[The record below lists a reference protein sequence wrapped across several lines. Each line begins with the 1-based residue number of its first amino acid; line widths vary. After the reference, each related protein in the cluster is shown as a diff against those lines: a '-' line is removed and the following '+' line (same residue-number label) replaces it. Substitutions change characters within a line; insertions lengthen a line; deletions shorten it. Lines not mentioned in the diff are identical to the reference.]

1 MISKKRYFALCIVII
16 FVILTGDEGLAFSH
30 IANYNYDDY
39 GSKYD
44 IMFPPSIIGGSRPFL
59 FPSDFLSPAIHD
71 FLNRRAGRLIV
82 TANEAVRFTRSGWP
96 QFKPVFSKNAG
107 NMITASRSVHK
118 RYVWQKF
125 YEDLKI
131 IRKNIISP
139 KNK

>member
-44 IMFPPSIIGGSRPFL
+44 IMFPPLIIGGSRPFL

-82 TANEAVRFTRSGWP
+82 TANEAV
-96 QFKPVFSKNAG
+96 
-107 NMITASRSVHK
+107 
-118 RYVWQKF
+118 
-125 YEDLKI
+125 
-131 IRKNIISP
+131 
-139 KNK
+139 